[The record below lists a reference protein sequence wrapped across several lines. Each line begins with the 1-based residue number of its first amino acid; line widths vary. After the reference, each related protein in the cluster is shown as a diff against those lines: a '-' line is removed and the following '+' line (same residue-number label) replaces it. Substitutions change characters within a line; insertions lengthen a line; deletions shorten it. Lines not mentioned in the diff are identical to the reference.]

1 MVRLPFYIIFW
12 GQQIEK
18 KTRNAWQ
25 SLAYSPLGDVV
36 SPQTAKYSNFCIIK
50 TINAIKTKFCTVIKT
65 IKFSFWSS
73 QNLPHKSK
81 MADGR
86 HLEKK

>member
-65 IKFSFWSS
+65 IKFSLEVVPKFAPQI
-73 QNLPHKSK
+73 QNG
-81 MADGR
+81 GR
-86 HLEKK
+86 TPS